1 MAHRLVPHVDIF
13 ERRIISL
20 CFNMAEFAGCEM
32 INAKELQDYVK
43 KNGVSRVGEYIS
55 SKLNDWQNVVV
66 HFAVCGASGAGKSTF
81 INRIRG

>member
-32 INAKELQDYVK
+32 INAKELQDYVE